1 MERRALLAIVL
12 SVLILVL
19 YQELVLK
26 RYFPPPSETA
36 PEAVGTPE
44 SGAKPPLAAPPA
56 GAPAKEGPESAATQ
70 GLRAGVGSEVVS
82 VQGRDVVVET
92 DLYKAVLSTAG
103 ARLKSFRLKHYRTTV
118 DPDSPLL
125 DLVGATHE
133 GELPFGVILRGPQ
146 LQATDGAVV
155 YAVDRD
161 GLHLEGEAKGSI
173 TFSGEVDGAKIT
185 KRFEMTGNS
194 YFVDLGAQVERLP
207 PGYTEMAIGWPRQIS
222 PMHEKNKEVIFDSVL
237 VLEATKLQTD
247 KFGSLQSG
255 KVLDKDIGWFA
266 YSGRY
271 FLAAMVPSGCPPS
284 ATSIEGLRVWLQE
297 GDSVVEAAALLPP
310 GCFDP
315 RFELYL
321 GPKELDRL
329 TGYSLRRAVDLGWF
343 SFVALPML
351 HVLQFSHS
359 ITGNYGVDIILL
371 TILIKIL
378 FFPLTQKSFKSMK
391 EMQKLQPQM
400 TAIRERLKDKPDEMN
415 KEIMELYR
423 RNKVNPLG
431 GCLPMLLQMPVFI
444 GLYQALLNSV
454 ELRHAPFVG
463 WINDLSAPDRLGGMQ
478 IPFVEPPGI
487 PVLTLLMGVSMLI
500 QQWMTP
506 VTTADPTQQ
515 RMMMLMPVVF
525 TFMFIS
531 FPSGLTLY
539 WLVNN
544 VLTIAQQVVINRTAA
559 TR

>member
-1 MERRALLAIVL
+1 MERRALLAVVL

-19 YQELVLK
+19 YQEFVMK
-26 RYFPPPSETA
+26 RYFPPPSENA
-36 PEAVGTPE
+36 PEAAGTPE
-44 SGAKPPLAAPPA
+44 SGGKPPLGPPPA
-56 GAPAKEGPESAATQ
+56 GAPGEEVLAPGATA
-70 GLRAGVGSEVVS
+70 GLTAGAGADVVR
-82 VQGRDVVVET
+82 VEGRDVVVET
-92 DLYKAVLSTAG
+92 DLYKAVFSTAG
-103 ARLKSFRLKHYRTTV
+103 GRLKSFRLKDYRTTV
-118 DPDSPLL
+118 DADSLLL
-125 DLVGATHE
+125 DLVGATDQ
-133 GELPFGVILRGPQ
+133 GEFPFGVTLRGPER
-146 LQATDGAVV
+146 QATDGVIA

-161 GLHLEGEAKGSI
+161 GIHLEGGAKGSI
-173 TFSGEVDGAKIT
+173 TFAGEVEGAKIT
-185 KRFEMTGNS
+185 KRFEMSGDS
-194 YFVDLGAQVERLP
+194 YFVAADVRVDRVP
-207 PGYTEMAIGWPRQIS
+207 PGYTEMAIGWPKQIS
-222 PMHEKNKEVIFDSVL
+222 QTHEKNKEVVFESVL
-237 VLEATKLQTD
+237 VLEAGKLRHE
-247 KFGSLQSG
+247 KFDALESG

-266 YSGRY
+266 YSGMY
-271 FLAAMVPSGCPPS
+271 FLAAMVPVACAQAPG
-284 ATSIEGLRVWLQE
+284 SIEGLRLWLKQRN
-297 GDSVVEAAALLPP
+297 GIVEAAALLPP

-329 TGYSLRRAVDLGWF
+329 AGHALRRAVDLGWF

-351 HVLQFSHS
+351 HVLRFSHGL
-359 ITGNYGVDIILL
+359 TGNYGIDIILL
-371 TILIKIL
+371 TIIIKIL

-400 TAIRERLKDKPDEMN
+400 AKIREQLADKPDQMN

-423 RNKVNPLG
+423 RHKVNPLG
-431 GCLPMLLQMPVFI
+431 GCLPMVFQMPVFI

-454 ELRHAPFVG
+454 ELRHAPFAG
-463 WINDLSAPDRLGGMQ
+463 WINDLSAPDRLGSLH
-478 IPFVEPPGI
+478 IPFVEPAGF
-487 PVLTLLMGVSMLI
+487 PVLTLLMGASMLI

-506 VTTADPTQQ
+506 MTTADPTQQ

-544 VLTIAQQVVINRTAA
+544 ILTIAQQYLINRTAA